1 MAGERARYTAGTGRG
16 HPKPTRIRGGVG
28 GTHRKPKTWG
38 PRKLMAPS
46 HGHPFPSVVGSKWQF
61 KRLPGSGPSLLAYL
75 GNFMGLVVP
84 MRTSALGI
92 SLLLGSHLAGS
103 HLGSRPIRLR
113 PLFGGTVSSPNVHSS
128 SGLRFAFAKACRHT
142 QVGNQ
147 AGNSLQITIRG
158 ESGEG
163 RAQGASWPPES
174 GWGQA
179 MLLVRAGEGEVGEN
193 QQSHKGH
200 AGGTGMHGG

>member
-46 HGHPFPSVVGSKWQF
+46 HGHPFPSVLGSKWQF

-75 GNFMGLVVP
+75 GTFMGLVVP

-92 SLLLGSHLAGS
+92 SLLIGSHLAGS
-103 HLGSRPIRLR
+103 HLGSRL
-113 PLFGGTVSSPNVHSS
+113 LFSKGEGEDQEDGGTVGAPQWEKWERGLSSLREIHSTWRVRTR
-128 SGLRFAFAKACRHT
+128 GGKGPFW
-142 QVGNQ
+142 
-147 AGNSLQITIRG
+147 SL
-158 ESGEG
+158 
-163 RAQGASWPPES
+163 
-174 GWGQA
+174 
-179 MLLVRAGEGEVGEN
+179 
-193 QQSHKGH
+193 
-200 AGGTGMHGG
+200 TGMQGCSELSPGPPAAV

>member
-46 HGHPFPSVVGSKWQF
+46 HGHPFPSALGSKWQF

-75 GNFMGLVVP
+75 GTFMGLVVP

-128 SGLRFAFAKACRHT
+128 SGLRFAFTKACRHT
-142 QVGNQ
+142 QVGTRQVTACRLLSGENLGRAGPKVPAGLLSQ
-147 AGNSLQITIRG
+147 AGDRQCSL
-158 ESGEG
+158 
-163 RAQGASWPPES
+163 
-174 GWGQA
+174 
-179 MLLVRAGEGEVGEN
+179 
-193 QQSHKGH
+193 
-200 AGGTGMHGG
+200 